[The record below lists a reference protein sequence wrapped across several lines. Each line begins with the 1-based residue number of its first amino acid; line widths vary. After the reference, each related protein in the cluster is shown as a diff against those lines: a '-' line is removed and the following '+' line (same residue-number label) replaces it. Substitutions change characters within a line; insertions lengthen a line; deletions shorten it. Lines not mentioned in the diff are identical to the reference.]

1 MARTSSASPSCSP
14 GRSPSRRVGGA
25 LAGIALAAVLAGSAV
40 LFVSQQPG
48 DAAGTGGSHADEVI
62 VVCESP
68 TVTHTNGVKTASA
81 VAVRVPTG
89 SPVPQGCHLG

>member
-1 MARTSSASPSCSP
+1 M
-14 GRSPSRRVGGA
+14 V
-25 LAGIALAAVLAGSAV
+25 AVLAGAAV

-48 DAAGTGGSHADEVI
+48 DASGTGGSHADEVI

-68 TVTHTNGVKTASA
+68 TVTHTNGVKTSSA
-81 VAVRVPTG
+81 VAARVPAG

>member
-68 TVTHTNGVKTASA
+68 TVTHTNGVKTSSA
-81 VAVRVPTG
+81 VAARVPTG

>member
-1 MARTSSASPSCSP
+1 MARTSSASRS
-14 GRSPSRRVGGA
+14 RSPSRRVGGA

-68 TVTHTNGVKTASA
+68 TVTHANGVKTASA
-81 VAVRVPTG
+81 VAVRVPAG

>member
-1 MARTSSASPSCSP
+1 MARTSSASRS
-14 GRSPSRRVGGA
+14 RSPSRRVGGA
-25 LAGIALAAVLAGSAV
+25 LAGITLAVALAGSAV

-68 TVTHTNGVKTASA
+68 TVTHANGVKTASA